1 MWLIP
6 AVFLVGT
13 LARIL
18 VYYIVKSEERF
29 TNGFEIRVYRH
40 LQDEYSETKT
50 GELSFHK
57 LTKFLFHKTFEE
69 LYIVRS
75 TRRKRRLD
83 HTASFI
89 DRMLLLED
97 GASRLIADTL
107 QHTKYYRKKG
117 HDPDFDSI
125 TKYVFTTNPCYNR
138 IVGVVPINMIDDICN
153 ILPGLFIICGILGTF
168 LGMFGGMAIL
178 QELDMANLAAAQ
190 GTMDLFLAKINLA
203 IGSSINGILFSI
215 LFTFVNKFFSAD
227 AAYLNLVE
235 RFRNAITLLWESTK
249 GGEIRSEEDEGDYV
263 AESTAILKSKL
274 ADGEYIA
281 PPAAAS
287 TIEPGPLISEE
298 AYEEEVV
305 DEDLAEDTI
314 DEDLEKEASLKVV
327 KDAIDEAEIELKEP
341 TTTPEMS
348 DEVIEE
354 EQEVIE
360 EEIEEEEIGLTKED
374 VDKEPFAD
382 EQEEPEDLVD
392 EDAVG
397 LTEEDIDK
405 EPFAD
410 EQEEPEDFVAE
421 EERGLTE
428 EDVDKE
434 PFADEQEEP
443 EDLVDEDAPSLEYDE
458 SIEPMAKSEYKETL
472 PESEYEEET
481 VAESEYEEEPVA
493 ESEYEEEPVAE
504 SEYEEP
510 MVDNGDVPKVA
521 SAASDTVV
529 VEPISDP
536 MMVNDVVDT
545 PAAKLEDSDR
555 KLESYDDNKQYA
567 SQLDDEV
574 ESLEEEPIEEVGLIE
589 EDETIDQWEE
599 GDGSSITR
607 LEDDESVD
615 QLGAI
620 RRHSPSHHSSSSEP
634 HLPKEFANMISTDEE
649 EDDSDI
655 KSTG

>member
-1 MWLIP
+1 MLEIVRNIFDTLFNYFYMFSSNHLMWLIP

-392 EDAVG
+392 EDA
-397 LTEEDIDK
+397 
-405 EPFAD
+405 
-410 EQEEPEDFVAE
+410 
-421 EERGLTE
+421 
-428 EDVDKE
+428 
-434 PFADEQEEP
+434 
-443 EDLVDEDAPSLEYDE
+443 PSLEYDE